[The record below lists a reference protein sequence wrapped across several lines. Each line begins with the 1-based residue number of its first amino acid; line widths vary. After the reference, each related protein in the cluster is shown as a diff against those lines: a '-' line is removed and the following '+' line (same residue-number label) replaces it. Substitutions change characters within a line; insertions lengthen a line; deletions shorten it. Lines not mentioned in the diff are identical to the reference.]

1 MVLESANSLK
11 YVISIFSPEKFTDLL
26 DDTEKVDSGSHTN
39 FTPLEQLYLKNM
51 RSKFTDHVISSNE
64 LCNQYTGFPSVDVL
78 SAVFKE
84 LVPGINCK
92 NVILYNYQKIKS
104 NSSAAERTRK

>member
-39 FTPLEQLYLKNM
+39 FTPLEQLYLN
-51 RSKFTDHVISSNE
+51 
-64 LCNQYTGFPSVDVL
+64 
-78 SAVFKE
+78 
-84 LVPGINCK
+84 
-92 NVILYNYQKIKS
+92 
-104 NSSAAERTRK
+104 